1 MLVKPEIENFAKI
14 RVVGV
19 GGGGSNAVTTM
30 INDER
35 VQGVDFMVVN
45 TDSQDLGV
53 SPAPVK
59 LQIGNK
65 LTNGLG
71 SGGKPEVGRK
81 SAEEDVDL
89 LHEKLSGSDMVFI
102 TAGMGGGTGTGAA
115 PIVADVA
122 RGLGAL
128 TVGVV
133 TKPFHF
139 EGTKRMMN
147 AEEGIMNLKDNVD
160 ALIVIPN
167 QRLLDITD
175 DQVSLSEALKLSD
188 SVLANS
194 VRGIS
199 DIIVMPGLINRDFA
213 DVRTIMKDAGSAI
226 MGIGR
231 ATGEDR
237 AVNAARNA
245 VESPLLETSID
256 GAKGVL
262 INISGGHNLSL
273 KDVDNAS
280 QVIAAAAD
288 PDATIIFGATID
300 EDLDDAIK
308 VTVIA
313 TGFDDF
319 QQRSISQIR
328 DTVREQ
334 FMHTRNAPEQKEEP
348 VSEKQDET
356 DKEFEALLGDQK
368 TTKEDFEKPA
378 FLRRR

>member
-1 MLVKPEIENFAKI
+1 MLIKPEIENFAKI
-14 RVVGV
+14 RVIGV
-19 GGGGSNAVTTM
+19 GGGGSNAVSTM

-45 TDSQDLGV
+45 TDSQHLAM
-53 SPAPVK
+53 SPSQK
-59 LQIGNK
+59 KIQIGTK
-65 LTNGLG
+65 MTSGLG
-71 SGGKPEVGRK
+71 SGGDPNIGRK
-81 SAEEDVDL
+81 SAEEDAEL
-89 LHEKLSGSDMVFI
+89 LHESLAGSDMVFI

-115 PIVADVA
+115 PIVADIA
-122 RGLGAL
+122 RNQGAL

-147 AEEGIMNLKDNVD
+147 AEEGIMNLKENVD

-167 QRLLDITD
+167 QRLLEITD
-175 DQVSLSEALKLSD
+175 ESISLPDSLKLAD

-213 DVRTIMKDAGSAI
+213 DVRSIMHNAGSAI
-226 MGIGR
+226 MGIGQ
-231 ATGEDR
+231 ASGEDR
-237 AVNAARNA
+237 AVAAARSA
-245 VESPLLETSID
+245 VESPLLETSIE
-256 GAKGVL
+256 GAKGIL
-262 INISGGHNLSL
+262 INITGGHSMTL
-273 KDVDNAS
+273 KEVDDAS

-300 EDLDDAIK
+300 DDLNDSLK

-313 TGFDDF
+313 TGFDDY
-319 QQRSISQIR
+319 QQRSINQIR
-328 DTVREQ
+328 DSIR
-334 FMHTRNAPEQKEEP
+334 RPETQSEVKHEDDSQQKP
-348 VSEKQDET
+348 Q
-356 DKEFEALLGDQK
+356 GDISP
-368 TTKEDFEKPA
+368 EDVQSQNSTLNELDKPA